1 MSILGK
7 LLANRRAGT
16 SELAW
21 NQPNLRSDT
30 VFRLTSPDFEP
41 ETTLD
46 IRHASHR
53 IGGADESPALDWS
66 GAPDDA
72 TGFLLVVEDPDA
84 PMRKPFVHCVALLE
98 PSLRSLARNA
108 LRADTTEPGVR
119 VLRSGFGSGYLGP
132 APIKGH
138 GPHRYVFQLFALGA
152 PLTTA
157 AGKPVENAKPR
168 EVLAAAQA
176 VGRARIDGF
185 YERR

>member
-1 MSILGK
+1 MSIIGK

-16 SELAW
+16 SGLAW
-21 NQPNLRSDT
+21 NQPNLMGDT

-46 IRHASHR
+46 IRHASPR
-53 IGGADESPALDWS
+53 IGGADESPALEWS
-66 GAPDDA
+66 GAPDEA
-72 TGFLLVVEDPDA
+72 VGYLLVVEDPDA
-84 PMRKPFVHCVALLE
+84 PMRKPFVHCVALLD
-98 PSLRSLARNA
+98 PAVRSLSRNA
-108 LRADTTEPGVR
+108 LRADTDEAGVR
-119 VLRSGFGSGYLGP
+119 ILRSGFGRGYMGP

-138 GPHRYVFQLFALGA
+138 GPHRYVFELFALGA

-168 EVLAAAQA
+168 DVLAAAQA

>member
-7 LLANRRAGT
+7 LLANRRAGE
-16 SELAW
+16 SGLAW
-21 NQPNLRSDT
+21 NQPNLLGDT
-30 VFRLTSPDFEP
+30 VFRLTSTDFEP

-46 IRHASHR
+46 IRHASRR
-53 IGGADESPALDWS
+53 IGGADESPTLSWS
-66 GAPDDA
+66 GAPDTT
-72 TGFLLVVEDPDA
+72 TGYLLVVEDPDA

-98 PSLRSLARNA
+98 PSVRSLSRNA
-108 LRADTTEPGVR
+108 LRADTDEAGVR
-119 VLRSGFGSGYLGP
+119 VLRSGFGRGYLGP

-138 GPHRYVFQLFALGA
+138 GPHRYVFELFALGA

-157 AGKPVENAKPR
+157 AGKPVESAKPR

-185 YERR
+185 YERP